1 MFVNRYVDR
10 RDGGRALARSL
21 EHLRGPKTLVLGLP
35 RGGLP
40 VADEVARALSAPLD
54 LWIVRKVG
62 APFQPE
68 LGLGALAEGQD
79 EPYLD
84 HVSIAEVGL
93 EPGDLAP
100 IVRRER
106 DEVAKRVRK
115 FRRGAPPPEVRG
127 RTVIVV
133 DDGVATGGTARAALR
148 AIRARDPGRLVLA
161 APVAAADT
169 LRAMKHE
176 ADEIVCPRP
185 EQWFA
190 AVGLWYVDFA
200 QVDDDEVIEILD
212 RARARQEL
220 RVSAPS
226 FA

>member
-1 MFVNRYVDR
+1 MFVHRYVDR
-10 RDGGRALARSL
+10 RDGGRVLAKHL

-40 VADEVARALSAPLD
+40 VAEEVARALGAQLD
-54 LWIVRKVG
+54 AWIVRKVG

-68 LGLGALAEGQD
+68 LGLGAVAEGRD

-84 HVSIAEVGL
+84 HLTIAEVGL
-93 EPGDLAP
+93 EPADLEP

-106 DEVAKRVRK
+106 AEVEKRVRR
-115 FRRGAPPPEVRG
+115 FRRGGPPPDVAG
-127 RTVIVV
+127 RVVIVV
-133 DDGVATGGTARAALR
+133 DDGIATGGTARAALR
-148 AIRARDPGRLVLA
+148 ALRARGPQTLVLA

-169 LRAMKHE
+169 LKSLRHE

-185 EQWFA
+185 EAYFA

-200 QVDDDEVIEILD
+200 QVEDDEVLEILD
-212 RARARQEL
+212 RARGRGEARP
-220 RVSAPS
+220 SAPS